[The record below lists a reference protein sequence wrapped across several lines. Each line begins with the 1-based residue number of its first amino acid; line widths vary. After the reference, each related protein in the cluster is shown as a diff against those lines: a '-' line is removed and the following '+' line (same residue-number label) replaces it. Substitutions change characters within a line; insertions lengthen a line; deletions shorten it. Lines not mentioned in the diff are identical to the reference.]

1 MAEREEEKVTPPGTQ
16 LFSELVEDE
25 SVSGVRERRGRR
37 GSEKGSKQR
46 EEEEEG
52 EGRGGSG
59 FLRESD
65 AAGRR
70 IKISVNKR

>member
-25 SVSGVRERRGRR
+25 SVSGVREGR

-46 EEEEEG
+46 EEREREAEKEAVSYESRQVEG
-52 EGRGGSG
+52 S
-59 FLRESD
+59 
-65 AAGRR
+65 
-70 IKISVNKR
+70 K